1 MHSTN
6 FDLAPPV
13 RTVDGLVAAPID
25 IQRITASLTFDGATA
40 SGSGDATLEFILG
53 PQDGNP
59 IFDLRQTIT
68 AAWLDDASLPVA
80 QLAHHD
86 FGGGPHAELRVV
98 ESVLAAGSTHT
109 LRVTYTLGAPQASTA
124 GSYQPAMVWS
134 IGPRRAFNFG
144 FTDLGAGRYLEAWIP
159 ANLIFD
165 QFEINL
171 ELQVLN
177 TPLAHALITNGRA
190 TTLGPNHWSVNFPAR
205 FSALSPC
212 SSCVPAIPSLE

>member
-68 AAWLDDASLPVA
+68 AAWLDDASLPWRSSRTTI
-80 QLAHHD
+80 LA
-86 FGGGPHAELRVV
+86 VV
-98 ESVLAAGSTHT
+98 HT
-109 LRVTYTLGAPQASTA
+109 L
-124 GSYQPAMVWS
+124 
-134 IGPRRAFNFG
+134 
-144 FTDLGAGRYLEAWIP
+144 
-159 ANLIFD
+159 
-165 QFEINL
+165 
-171 ELQVLN
+171 
-177 TPLAHALITNGRA
+177 
-190 TTLGPNHWSVNFPAR
+190 
-205 FSALSPC
+205 
-212 SSCVPAIPSLE
+212 SCVLLNRCWRRDRLTPCA